1 MNFKV
6 NRDGTYEV
14 GNLRVEKLPQ
24 LLRLIKQN
32 ETWRKED
39 AELNIAQV
47 EEVEKDLTPKGE

>member
-32 ETWRKED
+32 EIWRKED